1 MQQNALFVENVNEAL
16 REAVKAAGGVK
27 VVASKL
33 RPELSVDD
41 ASTWLRDCLNPS
53 RRERLDPERVV
64 FILRLARE
72 AGSHVAMQFIGAE
85 CGYEVRAVD
94 PEDQK
99 ERLQREFLDGVA
111 ALTVLA
117 NRLQRTGSA

>member
-1 MQQNALFVENVNEAL
+1 MEQNALFVENVNEAL

-33 RPELSVDD
+33 RPEMSVDD
-41 ASTWLRDCLNPS
+41 ASQWLRDCLNPA
-53 RRERLDPERVV
+53 RRERLDPERLL

-72 AGSHVAMQFIGAE
+72 AGSHVAMQYIGGE
-85 CGYEVRAVD
+85 CGYDVWPVD

-99 ERLQREFLDGVA
+99 ERLQREFVEGVA
-111 ALTVLA
+111 TLTALA
-117 NRLQRTGSA
+117 NRLQRIGG